1 MLGLSISS
9 DKNDER
15 FLEEAEKL
23 ESGLG
28 FALRLV

>member
-9 DKNDER
+9 YENDER
-15 FLEEAEKL
+15 FLEKAEEL